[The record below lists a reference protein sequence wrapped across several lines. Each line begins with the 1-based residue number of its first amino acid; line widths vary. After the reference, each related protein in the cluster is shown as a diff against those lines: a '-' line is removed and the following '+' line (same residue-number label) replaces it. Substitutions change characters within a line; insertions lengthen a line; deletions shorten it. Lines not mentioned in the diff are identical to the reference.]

1 MRKGVQNE
9 RLDTNSNY
17 CYQSLTARLLAD
29 AEVGEDVVE
38 EGVGGDGAGDGAEV
52 VEGLADVLGDEVGGD
67 AVLDGVDGAAEGVG
81 AVGEGFVV
89 AAVGHD

>member
-1 MRKGVQNE
+1 MQKWEKMLWRRVSGVMA
-9 RLDTNSNY
+9 L
-17 CYQSLTARLLAD
+17 
-29 AEVGEDVVE
+29 
-38 EGVGGDGAGDGAEV
+38 GDGAEV

>member
-1 MRKGVQNE
+1 MIRG
-9 RLDTNSNY
+9 LFS
-17 CYQSLTARLLAD
+17 D

>member
-1 MRKGVQNE
+1 MTI
-9 RLDTNSNY
+9 LSFT
-17 CYQSLTARLLAD
+17 D